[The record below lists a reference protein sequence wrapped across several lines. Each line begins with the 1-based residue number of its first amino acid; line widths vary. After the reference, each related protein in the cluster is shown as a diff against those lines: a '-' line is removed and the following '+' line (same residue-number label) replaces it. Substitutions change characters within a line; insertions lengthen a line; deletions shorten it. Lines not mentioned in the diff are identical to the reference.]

1 MKITIYFNDG
11 TSVATKSH
19 KPNGRN
25 ENMKKFIATI
35 LSVFLAVPLFAQ
47 VDQHAKTKKGAIIGG
62 VAGAIAGA
70 VIGNNRGHHSAKRGA
85 VVGALAGGAAGAIVG
100 AMMDR
105 QERELRQIQGV
116 DVTRTSPNELNVS
129 VQNQVLFDFD
139 SAGLRPES
147 RDSLR
152 QMASVFQRYPNTT
165 LKVEGFTDSIGSA
178 AYNKR
183 LSERRAGSVASY
195 LEQIGVRSGRID
207 PIGFGKTHPRASN
220 ATASGRQLN
229 RRVEI
234 HVIANA
240 A

>member
-1 MKITIYFNDG
+1 MRKL
-11 TSVATKSH
+11 
-19 KPNGRN
+19 
-25 ENMKKFIATI
+25 IAMVLTA
-35 LSVFLAVPLFAQ
+35 LLAAPLFAQ
-47 VDQHAKTKKGAIIGG
+47 SVDPHAKTKKGAIIGG

-70 VIGNNRGHHSAKRGA
+70 VIDNNRGHHSAKRGA

-116 DVTRTSPNELNVS
+116 NVSRTSPNELNVS
-129 VQNQVLFDFD
+129 VQNEVLFDFN
-139 SAGLRPES
+139 SAALRSVS

-152 QMASVFQRYPNTT
+152 QMADVFEKYPNTT

-178 AYNKR
+178 GYNQR
-183 LSERRAGSVASY
+183 LSERRADSVARY
-195 LEQIGVRSGRID
+195 LENIGVNSGRID
-207 PIGFGKTHPRASN
+207 AIGFGKTNPRASN
-220 ATASGRQLN
+220 ATPSGRQLN